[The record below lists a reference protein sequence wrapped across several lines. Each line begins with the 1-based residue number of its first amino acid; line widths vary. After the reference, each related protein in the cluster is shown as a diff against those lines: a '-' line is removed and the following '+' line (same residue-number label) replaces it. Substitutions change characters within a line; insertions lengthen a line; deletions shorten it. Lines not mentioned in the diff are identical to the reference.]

1 MSRILRRPMFRGGK
15 VIDSRGTGITSGL
28 MDGGRVGYRNGKFVT
43 GAELMSAAGA
53 FPELNMF
60 KNIKLNPKSK
70 FPIGQGNVINIGGQ
84 DLDVDRIASF
94 MATPGMQDLAFA
106 DNYNLSASLGGDEN
120 KDENI
125 RIASKDVENLKIGK
139 KDNEI
144 DYDQSFDIDSIKS
157 EDAYKPPKK
166 GSTAD
171 IKQKELSGEIDS
183 TPSKES
189 LAIAGITDEPDEQPK
204 VEDPDQDI
212 KEMADRYF
220 ELMGGGKAF
229 SRDVGDMLLRFAGAE
244 GETTADKFKAYLRD
258 EAKAGPS
265 RTEKIKDAA
274 AKTAINYQ
282 TQKEFLEKKIA
293 SSESIAEKNIA
304 AQALRDLNKT
314 FAPSI
319 TEKDLKLLKSLKPG
333 TRDYSLALS
342 RFGLETSFDAQ
353 INSDQMS
360 GQPVTIETA
369 DTYASIYY
377 PNYKGRLTKDSKSGM
392 FLDTANKRLVIVD
405 DTGEFEVFKTLQ
417 IQ

>member
-1 MSRILRRPMFRGGK
+1 MSRILRRPMFRGGQ

-28 MDGGRVGYRNGKFVT
+28 MDGGRVGYKSAGFVT
-43 GAELMSAAGA
+43 GGQLMAAA
-53 FPELNMF
+53 QTFPELNMF
-60 KNIKLNPKSK
+60 KNIKLNPKSNFK
-70 FPIGQGNVINIGGQ
+70 VGAGNTINGFDVDKVASFIGGE
-84 DLDVDRIASF
+84 
-94 MATPGMQDLAFA
+94 GDLAFA
-106 DNYNLSASLGGDEN
+106 STEGFSYPIGTDTTKLGETTE
-120 KDENI
+120 KDDTL
-125 RIASKDVENLKIGK
+125 IASKDTDKLKIGK
-139 KDNEI
+139 TNEV
-144 DYDQSFDIDSIKS
+144 DIMDDTTMTGTETEKFKSPTMTIK
-157 EDAYKPPKK
+157 E
-166 GSTAD
+166 
-171 IKQKELSGEIDS
+171 KEFSGEIDS
-183 TPSKES
+183 TPSKEA
-189 LAIAGITDEPDEQPK
+189 LAIAGITDEKDEEPV
-204 VEDPDQDI
+204 VEDPDKDI

-244 GETTADKFKAYLRD
+244 GETVGDKFKEYLKA
-258 EAKAGPS
+258 ESKAGPS

-304 AQALRDLNKT
+304 AQKLRDLNKT

-333 TRDYSLALS
+333 TKDYNLALS

-353 INSDQMS
+353 INDDQMS
-360 GQPVTIETA
+360 GKPVTIETA

>member
-1 MSRILRRPMFRGGK
+1 MSRILRRPMFRGGQ

-28 MDGGRVGYRNGKFVT
+28 MDGGRVGYKSAGFVT
-43 GAELMSAAGA
+43 GGQLMAAA
-53 FPELNMF
+53 QTFPELNMF
-60 KNIKLNPKSK
+60 KNIKLNPKSNFK
-70 FPIGQGNVINIGGQ
+70 VGAGNTINGFDVDKVASFIGGE
-84 DLDVDRIASF
+84 
-94 MATPGMQDLAFA
+94 GDLAFA
-106 DNYNLSASLGGDEN
+106 STEGFSYPVGTDTTKLGETTEKADTL
-120 KDENI
+120 
-125 RIASKDVENLKIGK
+125 IASKDTDKLKIGK
-139 KDNEI
+139 TNEV
-144 DYDQSFDIDSIKS
+144 DIMDDTTMTGTETEKFKSPTMTIK
-157 EDAYKPPKK
+157 E
-166 GSTAD
+166 
-171 IKQKELSGEIDS
+171 KEFSGEIDS
-183 TPSKES
+183 TPSKEA
-189 LAIAGITDEPDEQPK
+189 LAIAGITDEKDEEPV
-204 VEDPDQDI
+204 VEDPDKDI

-244 GETTADKFKAYLRD
+244 GETVGDKFKEYLKA
-258 EAKAGPS
+258 ESKAGPS

-333 TRDYSLALS
+333 TKDYNLALS

-353 INSDQMS
+353 INDDQMS
-360 GQPVTIETA
+360 GKPVTIETA

-392 FLDTANKRLVIVD
+392 FLDVANKRLVIVD

>member
-1 MSRILRRPMFRGGK
+1 MSRILRRPMFRGGQ
-15 VIDSRGTGITSGL
+15 VVDSRGTGITSGL
-28 MDGGRVGYRNGKFVT
+28 MDGGRVGYQNAGFVT

-60 KNIKLNPKSK
+60 KDMRINPKSK
-70 FPIGQGNVINIGGQ
+70 FKIGEGTNIRGF
-84 DLDVDRIASF
+84 DVDRVASF
-94 MATPGMQDLAFA
+94 LGTPGMQDLAFA
-106 DNYNLSASLGGDEN
+106 DNYNLSASLGGNEKD
-120 KDENI
+120 DENI
-125 RIASKDVENLKIGK
+125 RIASTNVEDLKIGK
-139 KDNEI
+139 KDDDI
-144 DYDQSFDIDSIKS
+144 DYDQSFDIESIKS
-157 EDAYKPPKK
+157 EDAYKPPKE

-183 TPSKES
+183 TPT
-189 LAIAGITDEPDEQPK
+189 IITDEKDEEPV
-204 VEDPDQDI
+204 VEDPDKDI
-212 KEMADRYF
+212 KDMADRYF

-244 GETTADKFKAYLRD
+244 GDTTADKFKAYLRD

-314 FAPSI
+314 YAPGI
-319 TEKDLKLLKSLKPG
+319 TKKKLDTLKALDPNSKDYK
-333 TRDYSLALS
+333 LALAD
-342 RFGLETSFDAQ
+342 FGLATSFDAQ
-353 INSDQMS
+353 VYKDMNNN
-360 GQPVTIETA
+360 QPLTVETA

-377 PNYKGRLTKDSKSGM
+377 PNYQGRLTADSKKGGM
-392 FLDTANKRLVIVD
+392 YLDVEEKKLVLVD
-405 DTGEFEVFKTLQ
+405 GETGEITTFKALQ
-417 IQ
+417 LQ

>member
-1 MSRILRRPMFRGGK
+1 MSRILRRPMFRGGQ

-28 MDGGRVGYRNGKFVT
+28 MDGGRVGYQNAGFVT
-43 GAELMSAAGA
+43 GAQLMAAA
-53 FPELNMF
+53 NSFPELNMF
-60 KNIKLNPKSK
+60 RDIKLNPKSN
-70 FPIGQGNVINIGGQ
+70 FRVGAGNTINGFDVDKVASFIGGQ
-84 DLDVDRIASF
+84 
-94 MATPGMQDLAFA
+94 GDLAFA
-106 DNYNLSASLGGDEN
+106 STEGFSYPIGTDTTKLGETTEKPDNL
-120 KDENI
+120 
-125 RIASKDVENLKIGK
+125 IASKDTDKLKIGK
-139 KDNEI
+139 TNEV
-144 DYDQSFDIDSIKS
+144 DIMDDTTMTGTTETEKFKS
-157 EDAYKPPKK
+157 P
-166 GSTAD
+166 TMD
-171 IKQKELSGEIDS
+171 IKEKEFSGEIDT
-183 TPSKES
+183 TPT
-189 LAIAGITDEPDEQPK
+189 IITDEKDEEPV

-212 KEMADRYF
+212 KDMADRYF

-244 GETTADKFKAYLRD
+244 GETVGDKFKEYLKA
-258 EAKAGPS
+258 ESKAGPS

-314 FAPSI
+314 YAPGI
-319 TEKDLKLLKSLKPG
+319 TQKKIEYLKSLDPNSKE
-333 TRDYSLALS
+333 YKLALGDL
-342 RFGLETSFDAQ
+342 GLATSFDAQ

-377 PNYKGRLTKDSKSGM
+377 PNYKGKLTENSKSGM
-392 FLDTANKRLVIVD
+392 FLDVANKRLIIVD
-405 DTGEFEVFKTLQ
+405 DTGNFEVFKTLQ

>member
-1 MSRILRRPMFRGGK
+1 MSRILRRPMFRGGQ

-28 MDGGRVGYRNGKFVT
+28 MDGGRVGYQNAGFVT
-43 GAELMSAAGA
+43 GGQLMAAA
-53 FPELNMF
+53 NSFPELNMF

-70 FPIGQGNVINIGGQ
+70 FIVGQGNTINGFDVDKVASFIGGE
-84 DLDVDRIASF
+84 
-94 MATPGMQDLAFA
+94 GDLAFA
-106 DNYNLSASLGGDEN
+106 STDSFSYPMGTDTTQLGETTEKPDNL
-120 KDENI
+120 
-125 RIASKDVENLKIGK
+125 IASKDTDKLKIGK
-139 KDNEI
+139 TNKVDIMDDTTMTGTTETEKFKSPTMEI
-144 DYDQSFDIDSIKS
+144 
-157 EDAYKPPKK
+157 
-166 GSTAD
+166 
-171 IKQKELSGEIDS
+171 KEKEFSGEIDT
-183 TPSKES
+183 TPT
-189 LAIAGITDEPDEQPK
+189 IITDEKDEEPK
-204 VEDPDQDI
+204 IEDPDQDI
-212 KEMADRYF
+212 KDMADRYF

-244 GETTADKFKAYLRD
+244 GETTSDKFKAYLRD

-314 FAPSI
+314 YAPGI
-319 TEKDLKLLKSLKPG
+319 TQKKIEYLKSLDPNSKE
-333 TRDYSLALS
+333 YKLALGDL
-342 RFGLETSFDAQ
+342 GLATSFDAQ

-377 PNYKGRLTKDSKSGM
+377 PNYKGKLTENSKSGM
-392 FLDTANKRLVIVD
+392 FLDVANKRLIIVD
-405 DTGEFEVFKTLQ
+405 DTGNFEVFKTLQ

>member
-1 MSRILRRPMFRGGK
+1 MSRILRRPMFRGGQ

-28 MDGGRVGYRNGKFVT
+28 MDGGRVGYQNAGFVT
-43 GAELMSAAGA
+43 GGQLMAAA
-53 FPELNMF
+53 NSFPELNMF

-70 FPIGQGNVINIGGQ
+70 FIVGQGNTINGFDVDKVASFIGGE
-84 DLDVDRIASF
+84 
-94 MATPGMQDLAFA
+94 GDLAFA
-106 DNYNLSASLGGDEN
+106 STDSFSYPMGTDTTQLGETTEKPDNL
-120 KDENI
+120 
-125 RIASKDVENLKIGK
+125 IASKDTDKLKIGK
-139 KDNEI
+139 TNEV
-144 DYDQSFDIDSIKS
+144 DIMDDTTMTGTTETEKFKSPTMEIK
-157 EDAYKPPKK
+157 E
-166 GSTAD
+166 
-171 IKQKELSGEIDS
+171 KEFSGEIDT
-183 TPSKES
+183 TPT
-189 LAIAGITDEPDEQPK
+189 IITDEKDEEPK
-204 VEDPDQDI
+204 IEDPDKDI
-212 KEMADRYF
+212 KDMADRYF

-244 GETTADKFKAYLRD
+244 GETVGDKFKAYLRD

-314 FAPSI
+314 YAPGI
-319 TEKDLKLLKSLKPG
+319 TQKKIEYLKSLNPNSKE
-333 TRDYSLALS
+333 YKLALGDL
-342 RFGLETSFDAQ
+342 GLATSFDAQ

-377 PNYKGRLTKDSKSGM
+377 PNYKGKLTENSKSGM
-392 FLDTANKRLVIVD
+392 FLDVANKRLIIVD
-405 DTGEFEVFKTLQ
+405 DTGNFEVFKTLQ

>member
-1 MSRILRRPMFRGGK
+1 MSRILRRPMFRGGQ

-28 MDGGRVGYRNGKFVT
+28 MDGGRVGYKSAGFVT
-43 GAELMSAAGA
+43 GGQLMAAA
-53 FPELNMF
+53 QTFPELNMF
-60 KNIKLNPKSK
+60 KNIKLNPKSNFK
-70 FPIGQGNVINIGGQ
+70 VGAGNTINGFDVDKVASFIGGE
-84 DLDVDRIASF
+84 
-94 MATPGMQDLAFA
+94 GDLAFA
-106 DNYNLSASLGGDEN
+106 STEGFSYPIGTDTTKLGETTE
-120 KDENI
+120 KDDTL
-125 RIASKDVENLKIGK
+125 IASKDTDELKIGK
-139 KDNEI
+139 TNEV
-144 DYDQSFDIDSIKS
+144 DIMDDTTMTGTETEKFKSPTMTIK
-157 EDAYKPPKK
+157 E
-166 GSTAD
+166 
-171 IKQKELSGEIDS
+171 KEFSGEIDS
-183 TPSKES
+183 TPSKEA
-189 LAIAGITDEPDEQPK
+189 LAIAGITDEKDEEPV
-204 VEDPDQDI
+204 VEDPDKDI

-244 GETTADKFKAYLRD
+244 GETVGDKFKEYLKA
-258 EAKAGPS
+258 ESKAGPS

-333 TRDYSLALS
+333 TKDYNLALS

-353 INSDQMS
+353 INDDQMS
-360 GQPVTIETA
+360 GKPVTIETA

-392 FLDTANKRLVIVD
+392 FLDVANKRLVIVD

>member
-1 MSRILRRPMFRGGK
+1 MSRILRRPMFRGGQ

-28 MDGGRVGYRNGKFVT
+28 MDGGRVGYQNAGFVT
-43 GAELMSAAGA
+43 GGQLMAAA
-53 FPELNMF
+53 QTFPELNMF
-60 KNIKLNPKSK
+60 KNIKLNPKSNFK
-70 FPIGQGNVINIGGQ
+70 VGAGNTINGFDVDKVASFIGGE
-84 DLDVDRIASF
+84 
-94 MATPGMQDLAFA
+94 GDLAFA
-106 DNYNLSASLGGDEN
+106 STEGFSYPIGTDTTKLGETTE
-120 KDENI
+120 KDDTL
-125 RIASKDVENLKIGK
+125 IASKDTDKLKIGK
-139 KDNEI
+139 TNEV
-144 DYDQSFDIDSIKS
+144 DIMDDTTMTGTETEKFKSPTMTIK
-157 EDAYKPPKK
+157 E
-166 GSTAD
+166 
-171 IKQKELSGEIDS
+171 KEFSGEIDS
-183 TPSKES
+183 TPSKEA
-189 LAIAGITDEPDEQPK
+189 LAIAGITDEKDEEPV
-204 VEDPDQDI
+204 VEDPDKDI

-244 GETTADKFKAYLRD
+244 GETVGDKFKEYLKA
-258 EAKAGPS
+258 ESKAGPS

-314 FAPSI
+314 YAPGI
-319 TEKDLKLLKSLKPG
+319 TQKKIEYLKSLNPNSKE
-333 TRDYSLALS
+333 YKLALGDL
-342 RFGLETSFDAQ
+342 GLATSFDAQ

-392 FLDTANKRLVIVD
+392 FLDVANKRLVIVD

>member
-1 MSRILRRPMFRGGK
+1 MSRILRRPMFRGGQ

-204 VEDPDQDI
+204 IEDPDQDI

-244 GETTADKFKAYLRD
+244 GETVGDKFKAYLRD

-314 FAPSI
+314 YAPGI
-319 TEKDLKLLKSLKPG
+319 TQKKIEYLKSLNPNSKE
-333 TRDYSLALS
+333 YKLALGDL
-342 RFGLETSFDAQ
+342 GLATSFDAQ

-377 PNYKGRLTKDSKSGM
+377 PNYKGKLTENSKSGM
-392 FLDTANKRLVIVD
+392 FLDVANKRLIIVD
-405 DTGEFEVFKTLQ
+405 DTGNFEVFKTLQ

>member
-1 MSRILRRPMFRGGK
+1 MSRILRRPMFRGGR
-15 VIDSRGTGITSGL
+15 VDSRGTGITSGL
-28 MDGGRVGYRNGKFVT
+28 MDGGRVGYQNAGFVT
-43 GAELMSAAGA
+43 GGQLMAAA
-53 FPELNMF
+53 NSFPELNMF

-70 FPIGQGNVINIGGQ
+70 FIVGQGNTINGFDVDKVASFIGGE
-84 DLDVDRIASF
+84 
-94 MATPGMQDLAFA
+94 GDLAFA
-106 DNYNLSASLGGDEN
+106 STDSFSYPMGTDTTQLGETTEKPDNL
-120 KDENI
+120 
-125 RIASKDVENLKIGK
+125 IASKDTDKLKIGK
-139 KDNEI
+139 TDEV
-144 DYDQSFDIDSIKS
+144 DIMDDTTMTGTTETEKLKSPTMTIK
-157 EDAYKPPKK
+157 E
-166 GSTAD
+166 
-171 IKQKELSGEIDS
+171 KEFSGEIDT
-183 TPSKES
+183 TPT
-189 LAIAGITDEPDEQPK
+189 IITDEKDEEPK
-204 VEDPDQDI
+204 IEDPDEDI
-212 KEMADRYF
+212 KNMADRYF

-244 GETTADKFKAYLRD
+244 GETVGDKFKAYLRD

-314 FAPSI
+314 YAPGI
-319 TEKDLKLLKSLKPG
+319 TQKKIEYLKSLDPNSKE
-333 TRDYSLALS
+333 YKLALGDL
-342 RFGLETSFDAQ
+342 GLATSFDAQ

-377 PNYKGRLTKDSKSGM
+377 PNYKGKLTENSKSGM
-392 FLDTANKRLVIVD
+392 FLDVANKRLIIVD
-405 DTGEFEVFKTLQ
+405 DTGNFEVFKTLQ

>member
-28 MDGGRVGYRNGKFVT
+28 MDGGRVGYQSAGFVT
-43 GAELMSAAGA
+43 GQQIIDANKNNPLLLSEQIKINPLSRYLPDRTTGPLNNLIKATMFDTEQ
-53 FPELNMF
+53 FPLVGKEA
-60 KNIKLNPKSK
+60 KLSDTASLTDFYKSK
-70 FPIGQGNVINIGGQ
+70 
-84 DLDVDRIASF
+84 
-94 MATPGMQDLAFA
+94 
-106 DNYNLSASLGGDEN
+106 GDEDEDEKILLASTDTSVLPKKN
-120 KDENI
+120 KKTE
-125 RIASKDVENLKIGK
+125 ASEGS
-139 KDNEI
+139 I
-144 DYDQSFDIDSIKS
+144 DTSSIKTEKFKS
-157 EDAYKPPKK
+157 PTME
-166 GSTAD
+166 
-171 IKQKELSGEIDS
+171 IKEKEFSGEIDT
-183 TPSKES
+183 TPT
-189 LAIAGITDEPDEQPK
+189 IITDEKDEEPV
-204 VEDPDQDI
+204 VEDPEKDI
-212 KEMADRYF
+212 KDMADRYF
-220 ELMGGGKAF
+220 ELMGGGKAL

-244 GETTADKFKAYLRD
+244 GETVGDKFKAYLRD

-314 FAPSI
+314 YAPGI
-319 TEKDLKLLKSLKPG
+319 TQKKIEYLKSLNPNSKE
-333 TRDYSLALS
+333 YKLALGDL
-342 RFGLETSFDAQ
+342 GLATSFDAQ

-377 PNYKGRLTKDSKSGM
+377 PNYKGKLTENSKSGM
-392 FLDTANKRLVIVD
+392 FLDVANKRLIIVD
-405 DTGEFEVFKTLQ
+405 DTGNFEVFKTLQ

>member
-70 FPIGQGNVINIGGQ
+70 FPVGQGNVLNIGGQ
-84 DLDVDRIASF
+84 DLDIDRIASF
-94 MATPGMQDLAFA
+94 MATPGMQDLAFG
-106 DNYNLSASLGGDEN
+106 DTYNLSASLGGNEKD
-120 KDENI
+120 DENI
-125 RIASKDVENLKIGK
+125 KIASTDIENLKIGK
-139 KDNEI
+139 KDDEI

-183 TPSKES
+183 TPT
-189 LAIAGITDEPDEQPK
+189 IITDDPDEQPK

-244 GETTADKFKAYLRD
+244 GETVGDKFKAYLRD

>member
-1 MSRILRRPMFRGGK
+1 MSRILRRPMFRGGQ

-28 MDGGRVGYRNGKFVT
+28 MDGGRVGYQNAGFVT
-43 GAELMSAAGA
+43 GGQLMAAA
-53 FPELNMF
+53 NSFPELNMF

-70 FPIGQGNVINIGGQ
+70 FVVGQGNTINGFDVDKVASFIGGE
-84 DLDVDRIASF
+84 
-94 MATPGMQDLAFA
+94 GDLAFA
-106 DNYNLSASLGGDEN
+106 STDSFSYPMGTDTTQLGETTEKPDNL
-120 KDENI
+120 
-125 RIASKDVENLKIGK
+125 IASKDTDKLKIGK
-139 KDNEI
+139 TNEV
-144 DYDQSFDIDSIKS
+144 DIMDDTTMTGTTETEKFTSPTMKIK
-157 EDAYKPPKK
+157 E
-166 GSTAD
+166 
-171 IKQKELSGEIDS
+171 KEFSGEIDT
-183 TPSKES
+183 TPT
-189 LAIAGITDEPDEQPK
+189 IITDEKDEEPK
-204 VEDPDQDI
+204 IEDPDQDI
-212 KEMADRYF
+212 KDMADRYF

-244 GETTADKFKAYLRD
+244 GETVGDKFKEYLKA
-258 EAKAGPS
+258 ESKAGPS

-314 FAPSI
+314 YAPGI
-319 TEKDLKLLKSLKPG
+319 TQKKIEYLKSLDPNSKE
-333 TRDYSLALS
+333 YKLALGDL
-342 RFGLETSFDAQ
+342 GLATSFDAQ

-377 PNYKGRLTKDSKSGM
+377 PNYKGKLTENSKSGM
-392 FLDTANKRLVIVD
+392 FLDVANKRLIIVD
-405 DTGEFEVFKTLQ
+405 DTGNFEVFKTLQ

>member
-1 MSRILRRPMFRGGK
+1 MSRILRRPMFRGGQ

-28 MDGGRVGYRNGKFVT
+28 MDGGRVGYKSAGFVT
-43 GAELMSAAGA
+43 GGQLMAAA
-53 FPELNMF
+53 QTFPELNMF
-60 KNIKLNPKSK
+60 KNIKLNPKSNFK
-70 FPIGQGNVINIGGQ
+70 VGAGNTINGFDVDKVASFIGGE
-84 DLDVDRIASF
+84 
-94 MATPGMQDLAFA
+94 GDLAFA
-106 DNYNLSASLGGDEN
+106 STEGFSYPIGTDTTKLGETTE
-120 KDENI
+120 KDDTL
-125 RIASKDVENLKIGK
+125 IASKDTDKLKIGK
-139 KDNEI
+139 TNEV
-144 DYDQSFDIDSIKS
+144 DIMDDTTMTGTETEKFKSPTMTIK
-157 EDAYKPPKK
+157 E
-166 GSTAD
+166 
-171 IKQKELSGEIDS
+171 KEFSGEIDS
-183 TPSKES
+183 TPSKEA
-189 LAIAGITDEPDEQPK
+189 LAIAGITDEKDEEPV
-204 VEDPDQDI
+204 VEDPDKDI

-244 GETTADKFKAYLRD
+244 GETVGDKFKEYLKA
-258 EAKAGPS
+258 ESKAGPS
-265 RTEKIKDAA
+265 RTEKITDAA

-353 INSDQMS
+353 INDDQMS
-360 GQPVTIETA
+360 GKPVTIETA

-392 FLDTANKRLVIVD
+392 FLDVANKRLVIVD

>member
-1 MSRILRRPMFRGGK
+1 MSRILRRPMFRGGQ

-28 MDGGRVGYRNGKFVT
+28 MDGGRVGYQNAGFVT

-60 KNIKLNPKSK
+60 KDMRINPKSK
-70 FPIGQGNVINIGGQ
+70 FKIGEGTNIRGF
-84 DLDVDRIASF
+84 DVDRVASF
-94 MATPGMQDLAFA
+94 LGTPGMQDLAFA
-106 DNYNLSASLGGDEN
+106 DNYNLSASLGGNEKD
-120 KDENI
+120 DENI
-125 RIASKDVENLKIGK
+125 RIASTNVEDLKIGK
-139 KDNEI
+139 KDDDI
-144 DYDQSFDIDSIKS
+144 DYDQSFDIESIKS
-157 EDAYKPPKK
+157 EDAYKPPKE

-183 TPSKES
+183 TPT
-189 LAIAGITDEPDEQPK
+189 IITDEKDEEPV
-204 VEDPDQDI
+204 VEDPDKDI
-212 KEMADRYF
+212 KDMADRYF

-244 GETTADKFKAYLRD
+244 GDTTADKFKAYLRD

-314 FAPSI
+314 YAPGI
-319 TEKDLKLLKSLKPG
+319 TKKKLDTLKALDPNSKDYK
-333 TRDYSLALS
+333 LALAD
-342 RFGLETSFDAQ
+342 FGLATSFDAQ
-353 INSDQMS
+353 VYKDMNNN
-360 GQPVTIETA
+360 QPLTVETA

-377 PNYKGRLTKDSKSGM
+377 PNYQGRLTADSKKGGM
-392 FLDTANKRLVIVD
+392 YLDVEEKKLVLVD
-405 DTGEFEVFKTLQ
+405 GETGEITTFKALQ
-417 IQ
+417 LQ

>member
-1 MSRILRRPMFRGGK
+1 MSRILRRPMFRGGQ

-28 MDGGRVGYRNGKFVT
+28 MDGGRVGYQNAGFVT

-60 KNIKLNPKSK
+60 KDMRINPKSK
-70 FPIGQGNVINIGGQ
+70 FKIGEGTNIRGF
-84 DLDVDRIASF
+84 DVDRVASF
-94 MATPGMQDLAFA
+94 LGTPGMQDLAFA
-106 DNYNLSASLGGDEN
+106 DNYNLSASLGGNE
-120 KDENI
+120 KEDENI
-125 RIASKDVENLKIGK
+125 RIASTDVENLKIGK
-139 KDNEI
+139 KDDDI
-144 DYDQSFDIDSIKS
+144 DYDQSFDVESVRSK
-157 EDAYKPPKK
+157 DAYESP
-166 GSTAD
+166 TMTM
-171 IKQKELSGEIDS
+171 KQKELSGEIDT
-183 TPSKES
+183 TPT
-189 LAIAGITDEPDEQPK
+189 IITDEKDEEPV
-204 VEDPDQDI
+204 VEDPDKDI
-212 KEMADRYF
+212 KDMADRYF

-244 GETTADKFKAYLRD
+244 GETVGDKFKEYLKA
-258 EAKAGPS
+258 ESKAGPS

-333 TRDYSLALS
+333 TKDYNLALS

-353 INSDQMS
+353 INDDQMS
-360 GQPVTIETA
+360 GKPVTIETA

-377 PNYKGRLTKDSKSGM
+377 PNYKGKLTKDSKSGM

>member
-1 MSRILRRPMFRGGK
+1 
-15 VIDSRGTGITSGL
+15 
-28 MDGGRVGYRNGKFVT
+28 
-43 GAELMSAAGA
+43 
-53 FPELNMF
+53 MF
-60 KNIKLNPKSK
+60 KNIKLNPKSNFK
-70 FPIGQGNVINIGGQ
+70 VGAGNTINGFDVDKVASFIGGE
-84 DLDVDRIASF
+84 
-94 MATPGMQDLAFA
+94 GDLAFA
-106 DNYNLSASLGGDEN
+106 STEGFSYPIGTDTTKLGETTE
-120 KDENI
+120 KDDTL
-125 RIASKDVENLKIGK
+125 IASKDTDKLKIGK
-139 KDNEI
+139 TNEV
-144 DYDQSFDIDSIKS
+144 DIMDDTTMTGTETEKFKSPTMTIK
-157 EDAYKPPKK
+157 E
-166 GSTAD
+166 
-171 IKQKELSGEIDS
+171 KEFSGEIDS
-183 TPSKES
+183 TPSKEA
-189 LAIAGITDEPDEQPK
+189 LAIAGITDEKDEEPV
-204 VEDPDQDI
+204 VEDPDKDI

-244 GETTADKFKAYLRD
+244 GETVGDKFKEYLKA
-258 EAKAGPS
+258 ESKAGPS

-314 FAPSI
+314 YAPGI
-319 TEKDLKLLKSLKPG
+319 TQKKIEYLKSLDPNSKE
-333 TRDYSLALS
+333 YKLALGDL
-342 RFGLETSFDAQ
+342 GLATSFDAQ

-377 PNYKGRLTKDSKSGM
+377 PNYKGKLTKDSKSGM

>member
-1 MSRILRRPMFRGGK
+1 MSRILRRPMFRGGQ

-28 MDGGRVGYRNGKFVT
+28 MDGGRVGYQNAGFVT

-60 KNIKLNPKSK
+60 KDMRINPKTK
-70 FPIGQGNVINIGGQ
+70 FKIGEGTNIRGF
-84 DLDVDRIASF
+84 DVDRVASF
-94 MATPGMQDLAFA
+94 LGTPGMQDLAFA
-106 DNYNLSASLGGDEN
+106 DNYNLSASLGNN
-120 KDENI
+120 KDDENI
-125 RIASKDVENLKIGK
+125 KIASTDVENLKIGK
-139 KDNEI
+139 KDDDI
-144 DYDQSFDIDSIKS
+144 DYDQSFDVESVKS

-171 IKQKELSGEIDS
+171 IKQKELSGEIDT
-183 TPSKES
+183 TPT
-189 LAIAGITDEPDEQPK
+189 IITDEKDEQPV

-244 GETTADKFKAYLRD
+244 GETVGDKFKAYLRD

-304 AQALRDLNKT
+304 AQKLRDLNKK
-314 FAPSI
+314 FAPGI
-319 TEKDLKLLKSLKPG
+319 TQKKIDYLKTLKPG
-333 TRDYSLALS
+333 SRDYQLALAD
-342 RFGLETSFDAQ
+342 FGLATSFDAQ
-353 INSDQMS
+353 VYKDMNNN
-360 GQPVTIETA
+360 QPLTVETA
-369 DTYASIYY
+369 DTYASIFFSK
-377 PNYKGRLTKDSKSGM
+377 YKGKLTENSKSGM
-392 FLDTANKRLVIVD
+392 FLDVANKRLIIVD
-405 DTGEFEVFKTLQ
+405 DTGNFEVFKTLQ

>member
-1 MSRILRRPMFRGGK
+1 MSRILRRPMFRGGQ

-28 MDGGRVGYRNGKFVT
+28 MDGGRVGYKSAGFVT
-43 GAELMSAAGA
+43 GGQLMAAA
-53 FPELNMF
+53 QTFPELNMF
-60 KNIKLNPKSK
+60 KNIKLNPKSNFK
-70 FPIGQGNVINIGGQ
+70 VGAGNTINGFDVDKVASFIGGE
-84 DLDVDRIASF
+84 
-94 MATPGMQDLAFA
+94 GDLAFA
-106 DNYNLSASLGGDEN
+106 STEGFSYPIGTDTTKLGETTE
-120 KDENI
+120 KDDTL
-125 RIASKDVENLKIGK
+125 IASKDTDKLKIGK
-139 KDNEI
+139 TNEV
-144 DYDQSFDIDSIKS
+144 DIMDDTTMTGTETEKFKSPTMTIK
-157 EDAYKPPKK
+157 E
-166 GSTAD
+166 
-171 IKQKELSGEIDS
+171 KEFSGEIDS
-183 TPSKES
+183 TPSKEA
-189 LAIAGITDEPDEQPK
+189 LAIAGITDEKDEEPV
-204 VEDPDQDI
+204 VEDPDKDI

-244 GETTADKFKAYLRD
+244 GETVGDKFKEYLKA
-258 EAKAGPS
+258 ESKAGPS

-333 TRDYSLALS
+333 TKDYNLALS

-353 INSDQMS
+353 INDDQMS
-360 GQPVTIETA
+360 GKPVTIETA

-392 FLDTANKRLVIVD
+392 FLDVANKRLVIVD